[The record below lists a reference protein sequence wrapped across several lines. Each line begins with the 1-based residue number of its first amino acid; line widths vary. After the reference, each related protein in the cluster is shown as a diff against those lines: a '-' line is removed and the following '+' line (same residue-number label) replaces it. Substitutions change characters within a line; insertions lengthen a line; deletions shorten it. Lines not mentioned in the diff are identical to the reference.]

1 MKLSLYCGVSKIIR
15 ERGWEAAAKE
25 ALSLGCNMLETIDT
39 PFSSEEPVLS
49 SIEQVREA
57 RKVLNFHGVS
67 ISCCSVFANLYN
79 SPETVSF
86 LKSYSELAYELG
98 SPFLHHTLLPWI
110 EPSAEVPKAEEA
122 IEKII
127 DAAEEIAN
135 HAANFGI
142 TCLYEGQGLIV
153 NGIEG
158 YHKFFDEMKRRCKN
172 VGVCGDIGNTLFV
185 DVSPKDFFSEF
196 ISDIKHVHVKEYKR
210 FPYTEERKPGWMRTH
225 NGSYIS
231 DVPLGTGICE
241 IDECMKILKAAG
253 YDDVVSIESTDPP
266 PAVGYMKNTYNSIFK

>member
-57 RKVLNFHGVS
+57 RKALYFHGVS

-79 SPETVSF
+79 SPETVEY
-86 LKSYSELAYELG
+86 LKSYAELAYELG

-110 EPSAEVPKAEEA
+110 EPCADIPEAEEA
-122 IEKII
+122 IERVV

-135 HAANFGI
+135 HAAKFGV
-142 TCLYEGQGLIV
+142 TCLYEGQGLIA
-153 NGIEG
+153 NGIVG

-172 VGVCGDIGNTLFV
+172 VGVCGDIGNSLFV
-185 DVSPKDFFSEF
+185 DVSPKDFFHEF

-210 FPYTEERKPGWMRTH
+210 FPSTEERKPGWMRTRD
-225 NGSYIS
+225 GSYIA

-253 YDDVVSIESTDPP
+253 YDDVVSIESIDPP
-266 PAVGYMKNTYNSIFK
+266 PAVAYMKNTYETIFR